1 MVGNEWPLDRLFSR
15 DAIASYRAGA
25 ERERAVGSGQW
36 AVGSG
41 QWAVGSGQ
49 WAVGSGQWAVGSD
62 ETKLSITVYSTSA
75 GSF

>member
-1 MVGNEWPLDRLFSR
+1 
-15 DAIASYRAGA
+15 
-25 ERERAVGSGQW
+25 
-36 AVGSG
+36 
-41 QWAVGSGQ
+41 VGSGQ